1 MKKEEILLLN
11 AKLLKAQAML
21 AEFNASNYQRAR
33 QGYAPAYDNSDD
45 IQAICDDI
53 INVLT
58 QHLSH

>member
-1 MKKEEILLLN
+1 MRKEEFVLLE
-11 AKLLKAQAML
+11 AKLLKAQAMM

-33 QGYAPAYDNSDD
+33 QGYAPAYDNSDE

-58 QHLSH
+58 KHLNH